1 MGNPIMFLKMKKGIY
16 AIIEEMNKDNGG
28 IWMKYVDFRSDTV
41 TQPTEKMRAA
51 ISSAV
56 VGDDVYDDDP
66 TVKSLEKYAAELTGK
81 EAALFVPSGT
91 FGNQLCVLSH
101 TKRGDEI
108 LLGDNSHI
116 LMHEVGAAA
125 VIAGVQLRCI
135 PTRNGWMD
143 PNVIKGMIREDDIHY
158 PDTGLI
164 CLENAHGCG
173 AVVPLENMRKIYAI
187 GKERGIPVHMDGAR
201 LFNAATALEITAK
214 ELCQYADSVTFC
226 LSKGLCAPMGS
237 IVVGTKAFIERAK
250 KYRKLMGGG
259 MRQIGFMAAA
269 GLVALEEMIP
279 NLEEDHKKCKY
290 MTEKL
295 ARLDG
300 LKIKHQRNDINMVFL
315 EVLDPKASEET
326 VINKL
331 LEKGIKIGGTEENE
345 WRFVTNYWTDYEAID
360 LLVASFAA
368 EIL

>member
-1 MGNPIMFLKMKKGIY
+1 
-16 AIIEEMNKDNGG
+16 
-28 IWMKYVDFRSDTV
+28 MKYVDFRSDTV
-41 TQPTEKMRAA
+41 TQPTEQMRAA
-51 ISSAV
+51 IMSAV

-66 TVKSLEKYAAELTGK
+66 TVKELAQYASQITGK

-91 FGNQLCVLSH
+91 FGNQLCVLTH

-108 LLGDNSHI
+108 ILGDNSHI

-125 VIAGVQLRCI
+125 VIAGVQLRGV

-143 PNVIKGMIREDDIHY
+143 PEMIRQMIREEDIHY

-164 CLENAHGCG
+164 CIENAHGCG
-173 AVVPLENMRKIYAI
+173 AVVPLENMKKIYAVAQ
-187 GKERGIPVHMDGAR
+187 ENNIPVHMDGAR
-201 LFNAATALEITAK
+201 LFNASTALGVTPK
-214 ELCQYADSVTFC
+214 DLCQYADSITFC
-226 LSKGLCAPMGS
+226 LSKGLCAPVGS
-237 IVVGTKAFIERAK
+237 IVVGSTKFIEKAK

-269 GLVALEEMIP
+269 GLVALKEMIP

-290 MTEKL
+290 MTEKFSKIN
-295 ARLDG
+295 G
-300 LKIKHQRNDINMVFL
+300 IKIKHQRNDINMVFL
-315 EVLDPKASEET
+315 EVKDPKMSEEK
-326 VINKL
+326 VIANL
-331 LEKGIKIGGTEENE
+331 LKKGIKIGGTEDNE

-360 LLVASFAA
+360 LLVDSFVA